1 MFWMSASLSCPL
13 RVVWRTLLPD
23 ASGREDDEGTN
34 KSSTQASFPPSS
46 TTTNAVKIKVK
57 NCCRNSA
64 STLDMANC
72 TRSMSLTMVESRVPV
87 VCF

>member
-1 MFWMSASLSCPL
+1 MMK
-13 RVVWRTLLPD
+13 
-23 ASGREDDEGTN
+23 GTN
-34 KSSTQASFPPSS
+34 SNSTQASFPPSS

-72 TRSMSLTMVESRVPV
+72 TRSMSFTMVEISVPV
-87 VCF
+87 VCLW